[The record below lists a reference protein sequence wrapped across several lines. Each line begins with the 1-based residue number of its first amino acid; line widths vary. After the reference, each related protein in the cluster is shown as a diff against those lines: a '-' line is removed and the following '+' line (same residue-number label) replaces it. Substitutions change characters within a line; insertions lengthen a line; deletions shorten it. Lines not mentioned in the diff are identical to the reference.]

1 MSGLL
6 CMAQTAKPWAGQ
18 EMSLVIHYGFE
29 RLDRAM
35 DQENV

>member
-6 CMAQTAKPWAGQ
+6 CMAQTAKPWADQ